1 VTNDELMWIHEVELP
16 DFMADGLRRRRVVL
30 DPEMLR
36 GVLMLNDTIKIMVDE
51 VYNTITLASSK
62 EPIVRQN
69 NNLPGNLSR
78 KTFLIAPCKRG
89 FTLLQR
95 TSILDHE
102 RRMARA
108 ISGAKAG
115 KRLDMIN
122 GSCAHF

>member
-1 VTNDELMWIHEVELP
+1 
-16 DFMADGLRRRRVVL
+16 VL
-30 DPEMLR
+30 DPDMLQKI
-36 GVLMLNDTIKIMVDE
+36 LMEDNMTQNIVAD
-51 VYNTITLASSK
+51 VYNTVTVAASK
-62 EPIVRQN
+62 EAVIRQN
-69 NNLPGNLSR
+69 NNLPGNPSR

-108 ISGAKAG
+108 ISGAKGG
-115 KRLDMIN
+115 KRLDLIN